1 MRQKIVRKSAA
12 VLLCVLLFT
21 LGMLADDWPAATV
34 QNVFSDNGRYFVRIL
49 PGQSI
54 GDSVGFSGAPKGRYA
69 QAELY
74 ARRANRSYELVSD
87 TVLENPVSPTD
98 ALVTNS
104 GYLVTFDNWHNMG
117 YGKAVAIYGPT
128 GQLINAYALEQLYSA
143 DRLGK
148 IPRSVSSRWWR
159 CAPHG
164 YVDPDKQTEIYVF
177 EHFGGTFTF
186 KVESGAFSYHPGQ
199 AKCTPPKGPFSASW
213 FGR

>member
-1 MRQKIVRKSAA
+1 MRQKIVRKNAA

-21 LGMLADDWPAATV
+21 LGVLADDWPAATV
-34 QNVFSDNGRYFVRIL
+34 QNIFSDNGRYFVRIL

-69 QAELY
+69 HAEFY

-164 YVDPDKQTEIYVF
+164 YVDPDEQTEIYVL

-186 KVESGAFSYHPGQ
+186 KIQSGAFAYHPGR
-199 AKCTPPKGPFSASW
+199 ASCTPPKGPFSASW